1 MNPKLNSTPFGPE
14 LDALVERGRV
24 VQQVP
29 DVVRAR
35 ALARARATV
44 ASSMV
49 AEPARPAQLPV
60 RGMRIAVAATV
71 AMAVGAAAATA
82 ALHRRTSPHL
92 EPAPP
97 ATERVAP
104 PSHGSPVGVAA
115 PQPAVIPEPLAR
127 EPLARPHRQ
136 TRPAAVRES
145 YAAELELL
153 QRAQAAYANQDYHET
168 LALVGKHGRQF
179 PNGRL
184 AEEREALRVRS
195 LAAAGRTD
203 EERRAVAAF
212 THRFPRSVL
221 LSRFQ
226 KTTDGAE

>member
-1 MNPKLNSTPFGPE
+1 MNPMNSTPFDPE
-14 LDALVERGRV
+14 LDTLVERARV
-24 VQQVP
+24 VQNVP

-44 ASSMV
+44 ASAVMG
-49 AEPARPAQLPV
+49 EPVHPAQLPV
-60 RGMRIAVAATV
+60 RGLRIAMAAGV

-82 ALHRRTSPHL
+82 ALHHRTAPRTEPTAPAIERVVPTNHSSRFGVVAPQAPVIAELPASPHRL
-92 EPAPP
+92 
-97 ATERVAP
+97 TR
-104 PSHGSPVGVAA
+104 STAA
-115 PQPAVIPEPLAR
+115 
-127 EPLARPHRQ
+127 
-136 TRPAAVRES
+136 RES
-145 YAAELELL
+145 YAAELALL
-153 QRAQAAYANQDYHET
+153 QRAQAAYANENYAET

-195 LAAAGRTD
+195 LAASGRTD

-212 THRFPRSVL
+212 TRRFPRSVL

-226 KTTDGAE
+226 SSADGSD

>member
-1 MNPKLNSTPFGPE
+1 MNLKLKSTPFGPE
-14 LDALVERGRV
+14 LDTLVERGRV
-24 VQQVP
+24 VQRVP

-44 ASSMV
+44 ASSVV
-49 AEPARPAQLPV
+49 AEPVRPAQLPV
-60 RGMRIAVAATV
+60 RGVRIAVAATV
-71 AMAVGAAAATA
+71 AMALGAAAATA
-82 ALHRRTSPHL
+82 ALHHRTPPRL

-127 EPLARPHRQ
+127 PHRQ
-136 TRPAAVRES
+136 VRPAAVRES

-153 QRAQAAYANQDYHET
+153 QRAQAAYASQDYQET

-203 EERRAVAAF
+203 EERRAVTAF
-212 THRFPRSVL
+212 TRRFPRSVL
-221 LSRFQ
+221 LSRLQ

>member
-1 MNPKLNSTPFGPE
+1 

-44 ASSMV
+44 ASSSV
-49 AEPARPAQLPV
+49 VVEPVRPAQLPV
-60 RGMRIAVAATV
+60 RGVRIAVAATV

-82 ALHRRTSPHL
+82 ALHHRTSPRL

-115 PQPAVIPEPLAR
+115 PQPPVIPEPFVR
-127 EPLARPHRQ
+127 EPLARPHHQ
-136 TRPAAVRES
+136 ARPAAARES

-153 QRAQAAYANQDYHET
+153 QRAQTAYASQDYQET

-195 LAAAGRTD
+195 LGAAGRTD

-212 THRFPRSVL
+212 TRRFPRSVL
-221 LSRFQ
+221 LSRLQ
-226 KTTDGAE
+226 RSTDGAE